1 MVSQK
6 NEFCSLLVRIWLK
19 IVRQLISTL
28 FENIFCSKYKKTC
41 SKWDYS
47 RVTSGIPPSAMGLFS
62 LGEIQNS
69 CAKLNFPSGK
79 QPHSLGGDPR
89 CHTRLSLTF
98 HSFFVFFTEYFS
110 NNVENSYFSNSA
122 DCSSTVISGLASM
135 GCVWRFT
142 GRILTQISH
151 FLILSKPTT
160 VKGWVIES
168 KIHLC
173 A

>member
-1 MVSQK
+1 MLTSDLTKKIGRHWMVGLWRWDIIKILVFSLGNWMVSQK

-79 QPHSLGGDPR
+79 QPHSLGGYHPR
-89 CHTRLSLTF
+89 CHTRKPHFSQFFCIF
-98 HSFFVFFTEYFS
+98 HRIFFKQ
-110 NNVENSYFSNSA
+110 
-122 DCSSTVISGLASM
+122 CG
-135 GCVWRFT
+135 
-142 GRILTQISH
+142 
-151 FLILSKPTT
+151 K
-160 VKGWVIES
+160 
-168 KIHLC
+168 
-173 A
+173 